1 MQRAVGAVDDG
12 VVGPETLGALAT
24 VPGAVAAARFTGHR
38 LQFMTS
44 LKTWPAFSRGWAIRI
59 ANNLKGV

>member
-12 VVGPETLGALAT
+12 VVGPETLGALAA

-38 LQFMTS
+38 LQFMAS
-44 LKTWPAFSRGWAIRI
+44 LNTWPAFSRGWANRI
-59 ANNLKGV
+59 ANNLMGV